1 MPVPQA
7 TGISSRK
14 SQIDH
19 IKETGNYRRM
29 KAAIYS
35 RVIEEEQQHNIQV
48 FFDELERQK
57 ITPVIFNQY
66 YEQIKNIIRLPVDTA
81 VFSVAEDLTPQIEFM
96 ISLGGD
102 GTLLD
107 TVTLV
112 RDKNISII
120 GINFGR
126 LGFLA
131 SIGQDE
137 VKIAVQAI
145 ARRTFVTD
153 KRTLIHLDADLPLF
167 GNVPYALN
175 EFALHKRDTAS
186 MIKIHTY
193 LNGEFLNTYWA
204 DGVIL
209 ATPTGST
216 GYSLSCGGPIVFPDS
231 KSFVITP
238 VAPHNLNVRPLIVP
252 DDNII
257 SFEVESRSE
266 NIICSLDS
274 RREIVGKNVSLAVR
288 KESFSV
294 SLMRLSENNFLQ
306 TLHNKL
312 TWGLDK
318 RN

>member
-1 MPVPQA
+1 
-7 TGISSRK
+7 
-14 SQIDH
+14 
-19 IKETGNYRRM
+19 M

-35 RVIEEEQQHNIQV
+35 RVMDEEQQKDVQL
-48 FFDELERQK
+48 FFDELQNQK
-57 ITPVIFNQY
+57 IEPIIFVDFF
-66 YEQIKNIIRLPVDTA
+66 EQIKEIIQLPPDIRT
-81 VFSVAEDLTPQIEFM
+81 FSLAEDLTGEVEFI

-112 RDKNISII
+112 RDKKISIM

-131 SIGQDE
+131 SIGREE
-137 VKIAVQAI
+137 VKTAVKAI
-145 ARRTFVTD
+145 ARRTYVEDT
-153 KRTLIHLDADLPLF
+153 RTMIHLDASLPMF

-175 EFALHKRDTAS
+175 DFSIHKRDVAS

-204 DGVIL
+204 DGLIV

-216 GYSLSCGGPIVFPDS
+216 GYSLSCNGPIVFPES
-231 KSFVITP
+231 GSFVITP
-238 VAPHNLNVRPLIVP
+238 VAPHNLNVRPIIIP

-257 SFEVESRSE
+257 SFEIESRSDQ
-266 NIICSLDS
+266 IICALDS
-274 RREIVGKNVSLAVR
+274 RREIVSKNVQLAVK
-288 KESFSV
+288 KESFDIRLV
-294 SLMRLSENNFLQ
+294 RLSENNFLQ
-306 TLHNKL
+306 TLRNKL

>member
-1 MPVPQA
+1 
-7 TGISSRK
+7 
-14 SQIDH
+14 
-19 IKETGNYRRM
+19 M

-35 RVIEEEQQHNIQV
+35 RVMEDAQQKDVQI
-48 FFDELERQK
+48 FFDELAKQNIEPIIWQH
-57 ITPVIFNQY
+57 FH
-66 YEQIKNIIRLPVDTA
+66 EQIKERVCLPPDTKT
-81 VFSVAEDLTPQIEFM
+81 FSLSEHLSDEIEFI

-112 RDKNISII
+112 RDKEIAIM

-131 SIGQDE
+131 SIGREE
-137 VKIAVQAI
+137 VKNAIKAI
-145 ARRTFVTD
+145 AKRSHVVD
-153 KRTLIHLDADLPLF
+153 QRTLIHLDADLPLF
-167 GNVPYALN
+167 GNIPYGLN
-175 EFALHKRDTAS
+175 EFAVHKRDTDP

-204 DGVIL
+204 DGLIV

-216 GYSLSCGGPIVFPDS
+216 GYSLSCGGPIVFPQS
-231 KSFVITP
+231 GSFVITP
-238 VAPHNLNVRPLIVP
+238 VAPHNLNVRSIIVP

-274 RREIVGKNVSLAVR
+274 RRELVGKNVQLAVR
-288 KESFSV
+288 KESFPV
-294 SLMRLSENNFLQ
+294 SLVRLSENNFLQ

-312 TWGLDK
+312 TWGMDR